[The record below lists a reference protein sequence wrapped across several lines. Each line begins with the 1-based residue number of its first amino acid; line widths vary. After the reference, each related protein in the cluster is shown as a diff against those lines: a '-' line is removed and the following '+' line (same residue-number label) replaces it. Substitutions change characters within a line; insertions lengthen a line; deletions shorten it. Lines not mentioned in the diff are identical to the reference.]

1 MEYIQFHEKTLFIFL
16 SLKGVQWKDAGFYR
30 CRVDFFQ
37 APTRNLKVKLTLI
50 GKSDVVMPSSYIY
63 DLHLRH
69 FSNKDPI
76 KCRVLLISM
85 RNYPPFFHALICSV
99 QCLKC
104 KQPLKFRVTVSK
116 LCCLIQSFLC
126 FRIT

>member
-85 RNYPPFFHALICSV
+85 RNYPPFFHALICRV

-116 LCCLIQSFLC
+116 
-126 FRIT
+126 

>member
-85 RNYPPFFHALICSV
+85 QNYPPFFHALICSV

-116 LCCLIQSFLC
+116 
-126 FRIT
+126 